1 MRVFFSLL
9 VDLAALREKH
19 RFRALSAASLY
30 ESQFQARIAALIEQ
44 SADSSVAS
52 SMSEFKT
59 LKLHILPLSRPKSD
73 VQVGVVPVK
82 LSYGTA

>member
-1 MRVFFSLL
+1 LVFPLL
-9 VDLAALREKH
+9 FDLAALREKH

-52 SMSEFKT
+52 SMSEFKI
-59 LKLHILPLSRPKSD
+59 LKLYILPPLSP
-73 VQVGVVPVK
+73 QE
-82 LSYGTA
+82 